1 MTYLRKHMYILR
13 KCSDFSIKYGVLDIK
28 SNLNKEM
35 ALFSHSDP
43 ERLANPK
50 SL

>member
-35 ALFSHSDP
+35 AFCFLTLTLRD
-43 ERLANPK
+43 
-50 SL
+50 